1 MIWWLLGGFGTLGV
15 VAVGAGWWL
24 AGRPE
29 AGVHAAPRGSDNE
42 DGCVVPSSPVRAAV
56 RESADRDTEDLSRP
70 GPDSSRLGAD
80 GRYAGS
86 SPGRATGTRPGE
98 LDPEPVRWP
107 LGGAPVPGRVRLVL
121 DGAAQLVAVAGLVL
135 ADTP

>member
-42 DGCVVPSSPVRAAV
+42 DL
-56 RESADRDTEDLSRP
+56 DRP
-70 GPDSSRLGAD
+70 G
-80 GRYAGS
+80 
-86 SPGRATGTRPGE
+86 SPGSQKAEAGPVQPRSRTLGSTTWTAHDYTLNITSEAPKHWPTGE
-98 LDPEPVRWP
+98 
-107 LGGAPVPGRVRLVL
+107 APVPGRVRLVL

-135 ADTP
+135 QDTP